1 MINRFREGEFMNKL
15 AIATTALLLMA
26 LPGPS
31 AAHGVRT
38 EVAVGAMT
46 IVTLTHEN
54 GAPMAGASFTV
65 LAPGVE
71 KPYLT
76 GTTDHLGRVVFL
88 PDQSG
93 AWRVRVASADGHG
106 AMVTLEVDST
116 AVNLTTQGSA
126 AIYAHEH
133 EQFDIVGSDPAHGHS
148 HEPAPN
154 RPADNRGMRAT
165 AGAAAL
171 LVVFGGVALLL
182 RRRAG

>member
-1 MINRFREGEFMNKL
+1 MGKL
-15 AIATTALLLMA
+15 TLATTFLLLLA
-26 LPGPS
+26 LPHPS

-54 GAPMAGASFTV
+54 GSPMAGASFTV
-65 LAPGVE
+65 MAPGSE
-71 KPYLT
+71 KAYLT

-88 PDQSG
+88 PDQTG

-116 AVNLTTQGSA
+116 AVNLSTHGSA

-148 HEPAPN
+148 HEPAP
-154 RPADNRGMRAT
+154 DQTTGNRGLRAT

-171 LVVFGGVALLL
+171 LVVFGGVALFL

>member
-1 MINRFREGEFMNKL
+1 MRKL
-15 AIATTALLLMA
+15 AIATTAVLLLA

-31 AAHGVRT
+31 VAHGVRT

-65 LAPGVE
+65 LAPGSE
-71 KPYLT
+71 TAYLT
-76 GTTDHLGRVVFL
+76 GTSDSLGRVVFL
-88 PDQSG
+88 PDRTG

-106 AMVTLEVDST
+106 AMVTLDVDST

-148 HEPAPN
+148 HEPVPS
-154 RPADNRGMRAT
+154 RPVDGRRGLRAT

-171 LVVFGGVALLL
+171 LVVFGGVALLM